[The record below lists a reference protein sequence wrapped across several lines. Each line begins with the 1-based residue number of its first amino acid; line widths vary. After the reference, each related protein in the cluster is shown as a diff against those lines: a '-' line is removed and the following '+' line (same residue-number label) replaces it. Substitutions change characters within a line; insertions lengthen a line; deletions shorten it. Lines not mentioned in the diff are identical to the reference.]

1 MVNGE
6 LYENTAMGIPVSKSF
21 HLEKTYTKGQ
31 VNRDKGYNFTN
42 VNGLFLNKQVWAYP
56 INMDTIQQV
65 LDNDTANPKWI
76 GKVQYATPT
85 ILYPKTCK
93 IILEK
98 QPSQDE
104 ITAAKSNLNKTF
116 RVPVDYLISASKP
129 ESKPNNQGWY
139 KMNLLILRVLTLLV
153 SNLENKPLI
162 SKFVN
167 LINRVN
173 QVKNKILKPI
183 NYISD
188 KYNKI
193 TNKVEDIY
201 QWLNPSTYVDLIKK
215 GHKKEIQQILSK
227 LEKDNNIKNR
237 EQFKNEN
244 YLNTNW
250 QPLNSSWLDSGM
262 FNITNKLTLTGN
274 LTILIYTKTA
284 KHPKFYGPYVYP
296 SVPVEI
302 WKLLSNAVSNAG
314 TLFWR
319 YWLRKWLPS
328 HLRDYI
334 KKRLP
339 QALKEKYPKGT
350 TKLTLPTVQKL
361 QQIKK
366 FINNLKIGHFNF
378 NFAGEINNKK
388 WYRER
393 RSDVK
398 NIKNLYKTP
407 FKNMFYK
414 TNQTIKTI
422 KKTKTRVNSYK
433 PSNLKNK
440 YRNQLRGVLYGK

>member
-1 MVNGE
+1 
-6 LYENTAMGIPVSKSF
+6 
-21 HLEKTYTKGQ
+21 
-31 VNRDKGYNFTN
+31 
-42 VNGLFLNKQVWAYP
+42 
-56 INMDTIQQV
+56 
-65 LDNDTANPKWI
+65 
-76 GKVQYATPT
+76 
-85 ILYPKTCK
+85 
-93 IILEK
+93 
-98 QPSQDE
+98 
-104 ITAAKSNLNKTF
+104 
-116 RVPVDYLISASKP
+116 
-129 ESKPNNQGWY
+129 
-139 KMNLLILRVLTLLV
+139 MNLLILRILTLLAE
-153 SNLENKPLI
+153 NLGNKSI
-162 SKFVN
+162 INKFVN
-167 LINRVN
+167 LINKVN
-173 QVKNKILKPI
+173 KFASYYSNPLQ
-183 NYISD
+183 
-188 KYNKI
+188 KI
-193 TNKVEDIY
+193 TNKIEDIY
-201 QWLNPSTYVDLIKK
+201 QWLNPFTYLDLIKK
-215 GHKKEIQQILSK
+215 GHKREIQQILSQ

-237 EQFKNEN
+237 EQFKKEN

-328 HLRDYI
+328 HLRNYI

-339 QALKEKYPKGT
+339 RGLKEKYPKGT

-378 NFAGEINNKK
+378 NFAGEINNKNGIENEK
-388 WYRER
+388 VMLKILR
-393 RSDVK
+393 
-398 NIKNLYKTP
+398 IYKSP
-407 FKNMFYK
+407 VKNMFYK

-422 KKTKTRVNSYK
+422 KKT
-433 PSNLKNK
+433 NK
-440 YRNQLRGVLYGK
+440 S

>member
-1 MVNGE
+1 
-6 LYENTAMGIPVSKSF
+6 
-21 HLEKTYTKGQ
+21 
-31 VNRDKGYNFTN
+31 
-42 VNGLFLNKQVWAYP
+42 
-56 INMDTIQQV
+56 
-65 LDNDTANPKWI
+65 
-76 GKVQYATPT
+76 
-85 ILYPKTCK
+85 
-93 IILEK
+93 
-98 QPSQDE
+98 
-104 ITAAKSNLNKTF
+104 
-116 RVPVDYLISASKP
+116 
-129 ESKPNNQGWY
+129 
-139 KMNLLILRVLTLLV
+139 MNLLILRFLTLLAD
-153 SNLENKPLI
+153 NLGNNVVI
-162 SKFVN
+162 NKFVN
-167 LINRVN
+167 LINKVN
-173 QVKNKILKPI
+173 KFASYYANPLQ
-183 NYISD
+183 
-188 KYNKI
+188 KI
-193 TNKVEDIY
+193 TSKIEDIY
-201 QWLNPSTYVDLIKK
+201 QWLNPFTYVDLIKK
-215 GHKKEIQQILSK
+215 GYQKEIQQILNQ
-227 LEKDNNIKNR
+227 LEKDNNIKNKK
-237 EQFKNEN
+237 QFKNEN

-328 HLRDYI
+328 HLRNYI

-339 QALKEKYPKGT
+339 QALKEKYPKGNV
-350 TKLTLPTVQKL
+350 KLTLPTVQKL

-393 RSDVK
+393 KSDVK
-398 NIKNLYKTP
+398 NIKNLYKKP
-407 FKNMFYK
+407 VKNMFYK

-422 KKTKTRVNSYK
+422 KKIKTRVNIYK

>member
-1 MVNGE
+1 
-6 LYENTAMGIPVSKSF
+6 
-21 HLEKTYTKGQ
+21 
-31 VNRDKGYNFTN
+31 
-42 VNGLFLNKQVWAYP
+42 
-56 INMDTIQQV
+56 
-65 LDNDTANPKWI
+65 
-76 GKVQYATPT
+76 
-85 ILYPKTCK
+85 
-93 IILEK
+93 
-98 QPSQDE
+98 
-104 ITAAKSNLNKTF
+104 
-116 RVPVDYLISASKP
+116 
-129 ESKPNNQGWY
+129 
-139 KMNLLILRVLTLLV
+139 MNLLILRVLTLLAE
-153 SNLENKPLI
+153 NLGNNAVI
-162 SKFVN
+162 NKFVN
-167 LINRVN
+167 LINKVN
-173 QVKNKILKPI
+173 KFASYYANPLQ
-183 NYISD
+183 
-188 KYNKI
+188 KI
-193 TNKVEDIY
+193 TSKIEDIY
-201 QWLNPSTYVDLIKK
+201 KWLDPFTYLDLIKK
-215 GHKKEIQQILSK
+215 GYQKEIQQTLSK

-284 KHPKFYGPYVYP
+284 KNPKFYGPYVYP
-296 SVPVEI
+296 SVPVEV

-328 HLRDYI
+328 HLRNYI

-339 QALKEKYPKGT
+339 QALKEKYPKGNI
-350 TKLTLPTVQKL
+350 KLTLPTVQKL
-361 QQIKK
+361 QQIKN

-407 FKNMFYK
+407 VKNMFYK

>member
-1 MVNGE
+1 
-6 LYENTAMGIPVSKSF
+6 
-21 HLEKTYTKGQ
+21 
-31 VNRDKGYNFTN
+31 
-42 VNGLFLNKQVWAYP
+42 
-56 INMDTIQQV
+56 
-65 LDNDTANPKWI
+65 
-76 GKVQYATPT
+76 
-85 ILYPKTCK
+85 
-93 IILEK
+93 
-98 QPSQDE
+98 
-104 ITAAKSNLNKTF
+104 
-116 RVPVDYLISASKP
+116 
-129 ESKPNNQGWY
+129 
-139 KMNLLILRVLTLLV
+139 MNLLILRVLTLLV

-173 QVKNKILKPI
+173 KIQNKVLKPI
-183 NYISD
+183 NYITD

-193 TNKVEDIY
+193 TNKVEDTY
-201 QWLNPSTYVDLIKK
+201 QWLNPFTYLDLIKK
-215 GHKKEIQQILSK
+215 GHKKEIQQILSQ

-314 TLFWR
+314 TLFWL

-328 HLRDYI
+328 HLRNYI

-339 QALKEKYPKGT
+339 QALKEKYPKGNI
-350 TKLTLPTVQKL
+350 KLTLPKVQKL

-378 NFAGEINNKK
+378 NFASEINNKK

-393 RSDVK
+393 KSDVK

-407 FKNMFYK
+407 VKNMFYK
-414 TNQTIKTI
+414 TNQTIKKI
-422 KKTKTRVNSYK
+422 KKAKARVNIYK
-433 PSNLKNK
+433 PINLKNK

>member
-1 MVNGE
+1 
-6 LYENTAMGIPVSKSF
+6 
-21 HLEKTYTKGQ
+21 
-31 VNRDKGYNFTN
+31 
-42 VNGLFLNKQVWAYP
+42 
-56 INMDTIQQV
+56 
-65 LDNDTANPKWI
+65 
-76 GKVQYATPT
+76 
-85 ILYPKTCK
+85 
-93 IILEK
+93 
-98 QPSQDE
+98 
-104 ITAAKSNLNKTF
+104 
-116 RVPVDYLISASKP
+116 
-129 ESKPNNQGWY
+129 
-139 KMNLLILRVLTLLV
+139 MNLIILRVLTLLTE
-153 SNLENKPLI
+153 NLGNKLVI
-162 SKFVN
+162 NKFVN
-167 LINRVN
+167 LINKVN
-173 QVKNKILKPI
+173 KFASYYSNPLQ
-183 NYISD
+183 
-188 KYNKI
+188 KI
-193 TNKVEDIY
+193 TSKIEDIY
-201 QWLNPSTYVDLIKK
+201 KWLDPFTYVDLIKK
-215 GHKKEIQQILSK
+215 GYQKEIQQTLSK

-284 KHPKFYGPYVYP
+284 KNPKFYGPYVYP

-328 HLRDYI
+328 HLRNYI

-339 QALKEKYPKGT
+339 QALKEKYHKGT

-393 RSDVK
+393 KSDVK

-407 FKNMFYK
+407 VKNMFYK

-422 KKTKTRVNSYK
+422 KKIKTRVNSYK

>member
-1 MVNGE
+1 
-6 LYENTAMGIPVSKSF
+6 
-21 HLEKTYTKGQ
+21 
-31 VNRDKGYNFTN
+31 
-42 VNGLFLNKQVWAYP
+42 
-56 INMDTIQQV
+56 
-65 LDNDTANPKWI
+65 
-76 GKVQYATPT
+76 
-85 ILYPKTCK
+85 
-93 IILEK
+93 
-98 QPSQDE
+98 
-104 ITAAKSNLNKTF
+104 
-116 RVPVDYLISASKP
+116 
-129 ESKPNNQGWY
+129 
-139 KMNLLILRVLTLLV
+139 
-153 SNLENKPLI
+153 
-162 SKFVN
+162 
-167 LINRVN
+167 
-173 QVKNKILKPI
+173 
-183 NYISD
+183 
-188 KYNKI
+188 
-193 TNKVEDIY
+193 
-201 QWLNPSTYVDLIKK
+201 
-215 GHKKEIQQILSK
+215 
-227 LEKDNNIKNR
+227 
-237 EQFKNEN
+237 
-244 YLNTNW
+244 
-250 QPLNSSWLDSGM
+250 LNSSWLDSGM

-328 HLRDYI
+328 HLRNYI

-339 QALKEKYPKGT
+339 RGLKEKYPKGT

-393 RSDVK
+393 KSDVK
-398 NIKNLYKTP
+398 NIKNLYKSP
-407 FKNMFYK
+407 VKNMFYK

>member
-1 MVNGE
+1 
-6 LYENTAMGIPVSKSF
+6 
-21 HLEKTYTKGQ
+21 
-31 VNRDKGYNFTN
+31 
-42 VNGLFLNKQVWAYP
+42 
-56 INMDTIQQV
+56 
-65 LDNDTANPKWI
+65 
-76 GKVQYATPT
+76 
-85 ILYPKTCK
+85 
-93 IILEK
+93 
-98 QPSQDE
+98 
-104 ITAAKSNLNKTF
+104 
-116 RVPVDYLISASKP
+116 
-129 ESKPNNQGWY
+129 
-139 KMNLLILRVLTLLV
+139 MNLLILRVLTLLV

-173 QVKNKILKPI
+173 QVQNKVLKPI
-183 NYISD
+183 NYITD

-193 TNKVEDIY
+193 TSKVEDIY
-201 QWLNPSTYVDLIKK
+201 QWLNPFTYLDLIKK
-215 GHKKEIQQILSK
+215 GHKKEIQQILSQ

-274 LTILIYTKTA
+274 LTILIYTKTE

-328 HLRDYI
+328 HLRNYI

-407 FKNMFYK
+407 VKNMFYK

-422 KKTKTRVNSYK
+422 KKIKTRVNIYK